1 MIRLIGADSG
11 PMMVTTRWADTIL
24 PNPILISL
32 MSISYSLPLLN
43 ILDLFPDLFN
53 LTLHFNDSLGHRRIT
68 AFGGN
73 GVGFTIKFLYQEVH
87 TPTDRMI
94 FLEHLAELLDMT
106 VETDH
111 LLCRVHL
118 IRIKS
123 NFLDET

>member
-1 MIRLIGADSG
+1 
-11 PMMVTTRWADTIL
+11 MMVTTRWADYNIAKSD
-24 PNPILISL
+24 IDQFDVH
-32 MSISYSLPLLN
+32 SYSLPLLN